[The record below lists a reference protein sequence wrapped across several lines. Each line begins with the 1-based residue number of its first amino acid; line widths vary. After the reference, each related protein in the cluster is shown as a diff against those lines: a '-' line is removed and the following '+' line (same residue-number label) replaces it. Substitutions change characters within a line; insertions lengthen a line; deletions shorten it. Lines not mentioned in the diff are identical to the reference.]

1 MSKPKVDKRERYVL
15 VKEHGVY
22 VNVIASEI
30 ELKPIL
36 DLLLTAEVP
45 IIIVTT
51 NQIGLEKTS
60 CICISKYN
68 YNKYIAGSNLCSVE
82 ISPDFALVNVF
93 KTGTDLA
100 TNKLGIW
107 KLLKMLSNGKITTD
121 VIMSGPTV
129 YITVPMTQL
138 AQFKFVCEQHKA

>member
-1 MSKPKVDKRERYVL
+1 MSKAKVDKRERYVL

-22 VNVIASEI
+22 VNLIASEI

-45 IIIVTT
+45 IIIVSMMPQQKST
-51 NQIGLEKTS
+51 
-60 CICISKYN
+60 CICISKHN
-68 YNKYIAGSNLCSVE
+68 YTKYIAGSGLYSVE

-100 TNKLGIW
+100 SNKLGIW

-129 YITVPMTQL
+129 YITVPMSQL